1 MTSRVTPEE
10 LDKRKAE
17 PGKSDPTM
25 PPLKFETG
33 RIIPLKRCKL
43 SLYLNK
49 GGHMTCQY

>member
-1 MTSRVTPEE
+1 MTSRVTPEQ
-10 LDKRKAE
+10 LDKRSRRGLTRKCLHL
-17 PGKSDPTM
+17 
-25 PPLKFETG
+25 LKFETV